1 MTITRT
7 PSHNV
12 LGLVENASKK
22 GSAAERT
29 IRKAAILISYPKKAR
44 QCNREAKGASEA
56 RTYKN
61 KKYSFYQNTEDS
73 FLFFRKVLEDNT
85 G

>member
-7 PSHNV
+7 PSHNA
-12 LGLVENASKK
+12 LGLVENASKE

-44 QCNREAKGASEA
+44 QYNR
-56 RTYKN
+56 
-61 KKYSFYQNTEDS
+61 
-73 FLFFRKVLEDNT
+73 
-85 G
+85 

>member
-7 PSHNV
+7 SSHNV
-12 LGLVENASKK
+12 LGLVENASKE

-29 IRKAAILISYPKKAR
+29 IRKAAILISYPKKHDNITDR
-44 QCNREAKGASEA
+44 LKGASEA